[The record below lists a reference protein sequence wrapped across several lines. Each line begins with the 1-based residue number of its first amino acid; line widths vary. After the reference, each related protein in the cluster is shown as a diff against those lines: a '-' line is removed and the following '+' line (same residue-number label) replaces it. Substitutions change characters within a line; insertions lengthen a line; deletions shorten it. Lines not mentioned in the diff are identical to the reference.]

1 MKWRGRRQSSNV
13 DDRRRQTGSSMSRIP
28 TSGKVGIPALLA
40 ILAAVFF
47 GGNLGGSGGGLDDIL
62 GQLNGAQQQQAPAS
76 EPALDDAPDPDA
88 DLAAF
93 MGVVLAS
100 TEDLWA
106 DIFGNAGQQYRPA
119 PLVMFSG
126 STQSACG
133 GANSQVG
140 PHYCPPDQ
148 TVYIDLD
155 FFRDLSSRFQA
166 PGDFA
171 QAYVLAHEVGHHV
184 QNLLGISDQ
193 VRQLQ
198 QSNPGDANEL
208 SVRLELQADCFAG
221 IWAYSE
227 FTQDFLER
235 GDIEEALGAA
245 SAVGDDRIQEMST
258 GMINPE
264 TWTHGSSEQRIEWF
278 KAGFDSGDPNI
289 CDTFGN
295 DF

>member
-13 DDRRRQTGSSMSRIP
+13 DDRRRQGGGSSMANIP
-28 TSGKVGIPALLA
+28 TSGKIGIPAILA
-40 ILAAVFF
+40 ILAAVFL
-47 GGNLGGSGGGLDDIL
+47 GGNLGGGSGLDDIL
-62 GQLNGAQQQQAPAS
+62 GQLNSVQPQAPTQND
-76 EPALDDAPDPDA
+76 PALEDAPDPDA

-106 DIFGNAGQQYRPA
+106 NVFGNAERQYRPA

-133 GANSQVG
+133 GATSQIG
-140 PHYCPPDQ
+140 PHYCPVDQ
-148 TVYIDLD
+148 TIYIDLD
-155 FFRDLSSRFQA
+155 FFKEMATRFDA

-171 QAYVLAHEVGHHV
+171 QAYVVAHEVGHHV
-184 QNLLGISDQ
+184 QNLLGISDE

-198 QSNPGDANEL
+198 QSRPNDANEL
-208 SVRLELQADCFAG
+208 SIRLELQADCFAG
-221 IWAYSE
+221 VWAYRE
-227 FTQDFLER
+227 FTQDFLEQ
-235 GDIEEALGAA
+235 GDFEEALGAA

-264 TWTHGSSEQRIEWF
+264 TWTHGSSEQRVEWF
-278 KAGFDSGDPNI
+278 RTGYQSGDPNV

>member
-1 MKWRGRRQSSNV
+1 MKWRDRRRSSNV
-13 DDRRRQTGSSMSRIP
+13 DDRRRRGGSSMARIP
-28 TSGKVGIPALLA
+28 ASGKIGIPALLA
-40 ILAAVFF
+40 ILALVFF
-47 GGNLGGSGGGLDDIL
+47 GGGGSGDSLDDIL
-62 GQLNGAQQQQAPAS
+62 GQLNGAQPQTPTQND
-76 EPALDDAPDPDA
+76 PALEAAPDPDA

-93 MGVVLAS
+93 LGVVLGS

-106 DIFGNAGQQYRPA
+106 TIFGNAGQQYRPA
-119 PLVMFSG
+119 PLVLFSG
-126 STQSACG
+126 VTQSACG

-140 PHYCPPDQ
+140 PHYCPLDQ
-148 TVYIDLD
+148 TIYIDLG
-155 FFRDLSSRFQA
+155 FFGDLAARFQA

-198 QSNPGDANEL
+198 QSNPSDANEL

-235 GDIEEALGAA
+235 GDLEEAIGAA
-245 SAVGDDRIQEMST
+245 EAVGDDRIQEMST

-278 KAGFDSGDPNI
+278 RAGFDSGDPNV

>member
-13 DDRRRQTGSSMSRIP
+13 DDRRRQGGGSMSRIP
-28 TSGKVGIPALLA
+28 TSGKIGIPAILA

-47 GGNLGGSGGGLDDIL
+47 GGNLGGSGGALDDIL
-62 GQLNGAQQQQAPAS
+62 GQLNGVQPQAPVQDPTL
-76 EPALDDAPDPDA
+76 ETAPDPDA

-93 MGVVLAS
+93 AGVVLGS
-100 TEDLWA
+100 TEDLWGA
-106 DIFGNAGQQYRPA
+106 IFGNAGQQYRPA
-119 PLVMFSG
+119 PLVLFSG
-126 STQSACG
+126 STRSGCG

-140 PHYCPPDQ
+140 PHYCPVDQ
-148 TVYIDLD
+148 TVYVDLD
-155 FFRDLSSRFQA
+155 FFRELAARFQA

-171 QAYVLAHEVGHHV
+171 QAYVIAHEVGHHV

-198 QSNPGDANEL
+198 QSQPSDANEL

-221 IWAYSE
+221 VWAYSE
-227 FTQDFLER
+227 FTQDFLEP
-235 GDIEEALGAA
+235 GDLEEALGAA

-264 TWTHGSSEQRIEWF
+264 TWTHGSSEQRVQWF
-278 KAGFDSGDPNI
+278 RAGFDSGDPNA

>member
-13 DDRRRQTGSSMSRIP
+13 DDRRRQGGGSSMARIP
-28 TSGKVGIPALLA
+28 TSGKIGIPAILA
-40 ILAAVFF
+40 ILAAVFL
-47 GGNLGGSGGGLDDIL
+47 GGNLGGGSGLDDIL
-62 GQLNGAQQQQAPAS
+62 GQLNGVQPQAPVQND
-76 EPALDDAPDPDA
+76 PALEDAPDPDA

-106 DIFGNAGQQYRPA
+106 NIFGNAERQYRPA

-133 GANSQVG
+133 GANSQIG
-140 PHYCPPDQ
+140 PHYCPVDQ
-148 TVYIDLD
+148 TIYIDLD
-155 FFRDLSSRFQA
+155 FFREMATRFDA

-171 QAYVLAHEVGHHV
+171 QAYVVAHEVGHHV
-184 QNLLGISDQ
+184 QNLFGISDE

-198 QSNPGDANEL
+198 QSRPNDANEL
-208 SVRLELQADCFAG
+208 SIRLELQADCFAG
-221 IWAYSE
+221 VWAYSE
-227 FTQDFLER
+227 FTQDFLEQ
-235 GDIEEALGAA
+235 GDFEEALGAA

-264 TWTHGSSEQRIEWF
+264 TWTHGSSEQRVEWF
-278 KAGFDSGDPNI
+278 RAGYQSGDPNV